1 MKVTPW
7 LSDLILV
14 VLVRRWMMQF
24 TMSVKWSYLEKLIMG
39 EIALRKGKIKEKLE
53 DEYYCCCSLTQLCL
67 TLRPHGLQHTRLP
80 YPSPSPRFCS
90 NSCPLSQWC
99 HPTISSAVAFFPLFS
114 IFACIRVFSNELAL
128 CIRWPKYC
136 SFSISKSLQWMFRV
150 DFL

>member
-7 LSDLILV
+7 LPDLIPV

-99 HPTISSAVAFFPLFS
+99 HPTISSAVIPFSCLRSFPASGSFPVSQLFTSGGQS
-114 IFACIRVFSNELAL
+114 IGVSASASVLPMNI
-128 CIRWPKYC
+128 
-136 SFSISKSLQWMFRV
+136 
-150 DFL
+150 